1 MTSYA
6 EIFSKC
12 LNKID
17 DPSLAQ
23 WPEEDLSNELYG
35 WLESAIAKIPQIRSE
50 VAERDVFDPAHTDTL
65 GFKNDLSDVTKEVLA
80 LGMRRA
86 WLSPQIA
93 STTVTWQRFSKKE
106 GYSDACMREKEY
118 STITGF
124 PVLSGASSE
133 FCIDSLIREEYG
145 DLSK

>member
-12 LNKID
+12 LHKID

-50 VAERDVFDPAHTDTL
+50 VAECDVFDPAHTDTL

-80 LGMRRA
+80 LGMKRE
-86 WLSPQIA
+86 WLAPQIA

-106 GYSDACMREKEY
+106 GYSQKE
-118 STITGF
+118 F
-124 PVLSGASSE
+124 LSGLMALDESIAVE
-133 FCIDSLIREEYG
+133 LKKLLRDDSYVENDYFN
-145 DLSK
+145 

>member
-6 EIFSKC
+6 EIFSRC
-12 LNKID
+12 LARIS
-17 DPSLAQ
+17 DPSLAD

-50 VAERDVFDPAHTDTL
+50 VAERDAFDPAYTDVL

-80 LGMRRA
+80 LGMKRE
-86 WLSPQIA
+86 WLAPQIA

-106 GYSDACMREKEY
+106 GYSQKE
-118 STITGF
+118 F
-124 PVLSGASSE
+124 LSGLMALDESIAVE
-133 FCIDSLIREEYG
+133 LKKLLRDDSYVDNSYFG
-145 DLSK
+145 

>member
-17 DPSLAQ
+17 DPSLTQ

-50 VAERDVFDPAHTDTL
+50 VSERNNFDPAHTDTL

-80 LGMRRA
+80 LGMKRE
-86 WLSPQIA
+86 WLAPQIA

-106 GYSDACMREKEY
+106 GYSQKE
-118 STITGF
+118 F
-124 PVLSGASSE
+124 LSGLMALDESIVVE
-133 FCIDSLIREEYG
+133 LKKLLRDDSYVENDYFN
-145 DLSK
+145 

>member
-6 EIFSKC
+6 EIFSRC
-12 LNKID
+12 LARIS

-23 WPEEDLSNELYG
+23 VPEEDLSNELYG

-50 VAERDVFDPAHTDTL
+50 VAERDAFDPANTDTL
-65 GFKNDLSDVTKEVLA
+65 GFKNDLSDVIKEVLA

-106 GYSDACMREKEY
+106 GYSAAQHLKQLMELDE
-118 STITGF
+118 SIT
-124 PVLSGASSE
+124 VELKKLLRD
-133 FCIDSLIREEYG
+133 DSYV
-145 DLSK
+145 DNDYFD

>member
-106 GYSDACMREKEY
+106 GYSAAQHLKQLMELDESIAVELKKLLRD
-118 STITGF
+118 
-124 PVLSGASSE
+124 
-133 FCIDSLIREEYG
+133 DSYV
-145 DLSK
+145 DNDYFD